1 MVEETYNEAMRLYEY
16 YERMNDEIAK
26 QEAEEAA
33 KAREAEGLPVVMD
46 AELVGEP
53 QEVRHVEVG
62 SVAGGFLLVR
72 WRVSGVYT
80 TLGVFVDT
88 TAAGWLLLL
97 MVLGA
102 SRRFYHA
109 IDLNHHWPFRCAY
122 VCHECM
128 YGFSCGPCSPRRRPI
143 LTFVLSLPLRLL

>member
-1 MVEETYNEAMRLYEY
+1 MQEFLYFETVKVAVFCHFFCNRRLFLLCCCTRRIDLDAVVEETYNEAMRLYEY

-109 IDLNHHWPFRCAY
+109 IDLNHH
-122 VCHECM
+122 
-128 YGFSCGPCSPRRRPI
+128 
-143 LTFVLSLPLRLL
+143 